1 MYTSSSNHSSQFG
14 NVFYAGNCGS
24 GEEEQKRPLQ
34 TYFFFFSLQN
44 RTIHDVDNV
53 ESSHLIKLVHAVQ
66 SLKRIKLHLCHA
78 VKVGKLSNT
87 N

>member
-14 NVFYAGNCGS
+14 NFLLLCGEIV
-24 GEEEQKRPLQ
+24 GVERKRRKDPRRP
-34 TYFFFFSLQN
+34 TFFFFFSSSSYKN

-66 SLKRIKLHLCHA
+66 SLKREKKKNCTY
-78 VKVGKLSNT
+78 VT
-87 N
+87 P

>member
-14 NVFYAGNCGS
+14 NFFYVGNCGS

-34 TYFFFFSLQN
+34 TYFFFFFFFLLCKN
-44 RTIHDVDNV
+44 HTIHDVDNV

-66 SLKRIKLHLCHA
+66 SLR
-78 VKVGKLSNT
+78 GKKNCT
-87 N
+87 YVMP